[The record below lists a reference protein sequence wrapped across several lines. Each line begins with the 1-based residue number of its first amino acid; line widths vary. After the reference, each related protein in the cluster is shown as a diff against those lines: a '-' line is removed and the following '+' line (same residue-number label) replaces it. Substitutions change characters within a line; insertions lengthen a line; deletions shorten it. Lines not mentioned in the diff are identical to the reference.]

1 MKKTLVALAALA
13 VTSAF
18 AQSSVTISGV
28 ADVGIQYSNTRKE
41 NQFVA
46 PATPATPF
54 ALATNAGAPFNGN
67 AVNSVA
73 IDRGNNNRIIFS
85 GVEDLGGG
93 LAATFAFQMRF
104 EPKNGNVESNGRP
117 LFQGETT
124 VGLRG
129 GFGALKLGRWLPANQ
144 QLNGGTID
152 PWGVT
157 TVATLPYAAGFAT
170 SPGDAGGEG
179 RIGSAIF
186 YSTPSFGGFAGHL
199 TLGSAKG
206 ATGKI
211 YQSLAGSYNNGPIN
225 AMIGY
230 ERNVQGDTLANL
242 GANYDLGVAKIYAGY
257 GRANGG
263 STADRAGGAFN
274 AVASTAFIGGLNNGT
289 AATTGQG
296 QVAVNG
302 TVTSA
307 SIGAKIPLGA
317 ATILVGYGRV
327 SGDVV
332 GAVRTDADHKIGL
345 GVNYALSKRTS
356 VYSDIAGVTN
366 RKVLSNGVAGTT
378 GARSTQF
385 DVGIAHS
392 F

>member
-28 ADVGIQYSNTRKE
+28 ADVGITYSNTKKE
-41 NQFVA
+41 NVFPA
-46 PATPATPF
+46 PAA
-54 ALATNAGAPFNGN
+54 AIGFNN
-67 AVNSVA
+67 VNS
-73 IDRGNNNRIIFS
+73 IGIGRGNNNRVIFS

-104 EPKNGNVESNGRP
+104 EPNSGNVESNGRP

-144 QLNGGTID
+144 QLNGGTLD

-157 TVATLPYAAGFAT
+157 TIAGLPYAAGFAS

-179 RIGSAIF
+179 RIGNAIF

-199 TLGSAKG
+199 TLGAAKG
-206 ATGKI
+206 QTGKT
-211 YQSLAGSYNNGPIN
+211 YQGLAGSFNNGPIN
-225 AMIGY
+225 AMAGY
-230 ERNVQGDTLANL
+230 ERNIQGDTLYNL
-242 GANYDLGVAKIYAGY
+242 GANYDLGVAKLYAGY
-257 GRANGG
+257 GRAKGG
-263 STADRAGGAFN
+263 STADRAGTVFN

-289 AATTGQG
+289 SSGAAGAGQG
-296 QVAVNG
+296 QVAIDG

-307 SIGAKIPLGA
+307 LIGAKIPLGA
-317 ATILVGYGRV
+317 ATILVGYARV

-332 GAVRTDADHKIGL
+332 GAVRTDADNKFAL

-356 VYSDIAGVTN
+356 IYSDIAGITN
-366 RKVLSNGVAGTT
+366 NKVLGNGVLGSK

>member
-1 MKKTLVALAALA
+1 MKKTLVAMAALA

-28 ADVGIQYSNTRKE
+28 ADVGITYSNTKKE
-41 NQFVA
+41 NVF
-46 PATPATPF
+46 PTPA
-54 ALATNAGAPFNGN
+54 NFNN
-67 AVNSVA
+67 VNS
-73 IDRGNNNRIIFS
+73 IGIGRGNNNRIIFS

-104 EPKNGNVESNGRP
+104 EPSTGNVESNGRP

-144 QLNGGTID
+144 QLNGGTLD

-157 TVATLPYAAGFAT
+157 TVASLPYAAGFAT

-179 RIGSAIF
+179 RIGSSIF

-199 TLGSAKG
+199 TLGAAKG
-206 ATGKI
+206 VTGKV
-211 YQSLAGSYNNGPIN
+211 YQSLAGSFNNGPIN
-225 AMIGY
+225 AMAGY
-230 ERNVQGDTLANL
+230 ERNIQGDTLYNL
-242 GANYDLGVAKIYAGY
+242 GANYDLGVAKLYAGY
-257 GRANGG
+257 GRAKGG
-263 STADRAGGAFN
+263 SAADRAGGAFG
-274 AVASTAFIGGLNNGT
+274 AVASTAFIGGLNSGT
-289 AATTGQG
+289 AASTGQG
-296 QVAVNG
+296 QVAVDG

-307 SIGAKIPLGA
+307 LIGAKIPLGA
-317 ATILVGYGRV
+317 ATILVGYARV

-332 GAVRTDADHKIGL
+332 GAVRTDADNKFAL

-356 VYSDIAGVTN
+356 IYSDIAGITN
-366 RKVLSNGVAGTT
+366 NKVLGNGVLGSK

>member
-18 AQSSVTISGV
+18 AQSTVTLSGV
-28 ADVGIQYSNTRKE
+28 LDVGVTYSNTRQE
-41 NQFVA
+41 NVFPA
-46 PATPATPF
+46 PANF
-54 ALATNAGAPFNGN
+54 TNFN
-67 AVNSVA
+67 SIA
-73 IDRGNNNRIIFS
+73 IGRGNNNRIIFS

-93 LAATFAFQMRF
+93 LAATFAAQMRF
-104 EPKNGNVESNGRP
+104 EPSTGNVESNGRP
-117 LFQGETT
+117 IFQGETT

-157 TVATLPYAAGFAT
+157 TVAGMPYAPGFAS

-186 YSTPSFGGFAGHL
+186 YSSPKFGGFAGHL
-199 TLGSAKG
+199 TLGAVKG
-206 ATGKI
+206 ATGKT
-211 YQSLAGSYNNGPIN
+211 YRSLAGSYNNGPIN
-225 AMIGY
+225 GMIGY
-230 ERNVQGDTLANL
+230 ERNVQGDSLVNL

-257 GRANGG
+257 GRTRGG
-263 STADRAGGAFN
+263 SAADRAGGAFT
-274 AVASTAFIGGLNNGT
+274 AVASTAFMGGLNSGT
-289 AATTGQG
+289 AAATGQG
-296 QVAVNG
+296 QVGIDG
-302 TVTSA
+302 TVSA
-307 SIGAKIPLGA
+307 VSIGAKIPLGA

-327 SGDVV
+327 KGDVV
-332 GAVRTDADHKIGL
+332 GAVRTDADHKLGL

-356 VYSDIAGVTN
+356 VYSDIAAVTN
-366 RKVLSNGVAGTT
+366 NKVLNDRVLGTS

>member
-18 AQSSVTISGV
+18 AQSTVTLSGV
-28 ADVGIQYSNTRKE
+28 IDVGVTYSNTKKE
-41 NQFVA
+41 NVFPV
-46 PATPATPF
+46 PA
-54 ALATNAGAPFNGN
+54 NFNN
-67 AVNSVA
+67 VNS
-73 IDRGNNNRIIFS
+73 IGLGRGNNNRIIFS

-93 LAATFAFQMRF
+93 LAATFAAQMRF
-104 EPKNGNVESNGRP
+104 EPSTGNVESNGRP

-157 TVATLPYAAGFAT
+157 TVAGMPYAPGFAS

-186 YSTPSFGGFAGHL
+186 YSTPSFGGAAGHL
-199 TLGSAKG
+199 TLGTAKG
-206 ATGKI
+206 VTGKT

-225 AMIGY
+225 AMLGY
-230 ERNVQGDTLANL
+230 ERNVQGDTLVNL

-257 GRANGG
+257 GRTRGG
-263 STADRAGGAFN
+263 SAADRAGGAFT
-274 AVASTAFIGGLNNGT
+274 AVASTAFMGGLNSGT
-289 AATTGQG
+289 AAATGQG
-296 QVAVNG
+296 QVGIDG
-302 TVTSA
+302 TVSA
-307 SIGAKIPLGA
+307 VSIGAKIPLGA

-327 SGDVV
+327 KGDVV
-332 GAVRTDADHKIGL
+332 GAVRTDADHKLGL

-356 VYSDIAGVTN
+356 VYSDIAAVTN
-366 RKVLSNGVAGTT
+366 NKVLNDRVLGTS

>member
-28 ADVGIQYSNTRKE
+28 ADVGITYSNVKKE
-41 NQFVA
+41 NVFPA
-46 PATPATPF
+46 PAT
-54 ALATNAGAPFNGN
+54 FNN
-67 AVNSVA
+67 VNSVGIGA
-73 IDRGNNNRIIFS
+73 GNNNRLIFS

-93 LAATFAFQMRF
+93 LAATFALQMRF
-104 EPKNGNVESNGRP
+104 DPATGTREVGDSRP
-117 LFQGETT
+117 LFQGEST

-129 GFGALKLGRWLPANQ
+129 GFGSLKLGRWLPANQ

-157 TVATLPYAAGFAT
+157 TVGSMPYAAGFA
-170 SPGDAGGEG
+170 SAPQDAGGEG
-179 RIGSAIF
+179 RVGSSIF

-199 TLGSAKG
+199 TLGAAKG
-206 ATGKI
+206 VTGKI

-230 ERNVQGDTLANL
+230 ERNIQGDTLANL
-242 GANYDLGVAKIYAGY
+242 GANYDLGVAKIFAGY
-257 GRANGG
+257 GRAKGG
-263 STADRAGGAFN
+263 SASDRAGGGFA
-274 AVASTAFIGGLNNGT
+274 AIASTAFIGGLNSGT
-289 AATTGQG
+289 AASTGQG
-296 QVAVNG
+296 QVAVDG

-307 SIGAKIPLGA
+307 SIGARIPLGA
-317 ATILVGYGRV
+317 ATILVGYARV
-327 SGDVV
+327 KGDVV
-332 GAVRTDADHKIGL
+332 GAVRTDADNKFAV

-356 VYSDIAGVTN
+356 IYSDIAATTN
-366 RKVLSNGVAGTT
+366 NKVLANGVAGTT
-378 GARSTQF
+378 GARRTAF